1 MALYLDTSC
10 LLKVFFPEPET
21 AATVALI
28 AQESHVVIS
37 SLARLEALVHIHG
50 RVAAKMLSAPA
61 ARRLIARFDQVLQA
75 EPYELVP
82 CPSGIIE
89 IGETQVRPV
98 VKSAY
103 CRTLNRLHLASMQA
117 LGLHRLLTNDE
128 TQARAARGLG
138 FEITLPR

>member
-28 AQESHVVIS
+28 AQESHVVVS

-61 ARRLIARFDQVLQA
+61 ARRLVQRIDRVVQA
-75 EPYELVP
+75 EPYEPVP
-82 CPSGIIE
+82 CPPGIIE
-89 IGETQVRPV
+89 VAETQVRPA

-103 CRTLNRLHLASMQA
+103 CRTLDRLHLATMQA
-117 LGLHRLLTNDE
+117 LGVHRLLTNDE

>member
-21 AATVALI
+21 PATLALI
-28 AQESHVVIS
+28 AQEPAVIIS

-50 RVAAKMLSAPA
+50 RVAAGMLSTAA

-75 EPYELVP
+75 EPYELVT
-82 CPSGIIE
+82 CPPGIIE
-89 IGETQVRPV
+89 IAETQVRPA
-98 VKSAY
+98 VKTAY
-103 CRTLNRLHLASMQA
+103 CRTLDRLHLATMQA

-138 FEITLPR
+138 FETTLPR

>member
-28 AQESHVVIS
+28 AQESHVIVS

-50 RVAAKMLSAPA
+50 RVAARMLSGPA
-61 ARRLIARFDQVLQA
+61 ARRLIARSDQVLQA

-82 CPSGIIE
+82 CPPGIIE
-89 IGETQVRPV
+89 IAETQVRPV

-103 CRTLNRLHLASMQA
+103 CRTLDRLHLATMQA
-117 LGLHRLLTNDE
+117 LGVHRLLTNDE